1 MSKQIRHLIDMT
13 ERPNVTINV
22 LPADVVEHPG
32 LLGQFIIMEFTD
44 DPTVVHVEDR
54 TTGLFLDDPAKL
66 ALYTLTAEKLTE
78 LALDEQGS
86 LRLLESIAR
95 DLDRE

>member
-1 MSKQIRHLIDMT
+1 
-13 ERPNVTINV
+13 
-22 LPADVVEHPG
+22 
-32 LLGQFIIMEFTD
+32 MELAD
-44 DPTVVHVEDR
+44 DPTVVYIEDK
-54 TTGLFLDDPAKL
+54 TTGLFLDDPDKV

-86 LRLLESIAR
+86 LRLLKSIAR